1 MTGLPDTPARTERRL
16 TLRSNAI
23 LPLVVMTGAA
33 LVGAPAADQAVD
45 EGTRASNRQE
55 IRPMLPSARGGWPDI
70 DSGTRVVARYD
81 YRPIME
87 GTTLTKITVE
97 GSLEPFKTA
106 SRMARIRALAPLS
119 FREWAPVFEV
129 SHTRIKQWADG
140 EEPDRPKLDRILNAL
155 SEASVYNRDMRTW
168 LTTAVPGMD
177 VRPVDLLRDERWRAF
192 RGAIRARSAPAVTVS
207 PEELRRRRHAQSSWV
222 VAEPQVV
229 TDEV

>member
-1 MTGLPDTPARTERRL
+1 MSALRDTPARAERRL

-23 LPLVVMTGAA
+23 VPLVVMTGAA
-33 LVGAPAADQAVD
+33 LVGAPAADQPVD
-45 EGTRASNRQE
+45 EGTRASNPQE
-55 IRPMLPSARGGWPDI
+55 IRPTLPSARGGWPDI
-70 DSGTRVVARYD
+70 DTGTRVVARYD

-97 GSLEPFKTA
+97 GPLEPFKPA

-129 SHTRIKQWADG
+129 SHTRVKQWADG

-155 SEASVYNRDMRTW
+155 SEASAYHRDMRTW

-177 VRPVDLLRDERWRAF
+177 VRPLDLLRDERWRAF

-207 PEELRRRRHAQSSWV
+207 PEELMRRRRAQSSWV
-222 VAEPQVV
+222 VAEPPVV
-229 TDEV
+229 TDEA